1 MRCLGDIGHSS
12 RPIFHGSLTRYRH
25 SLIAVAFWNLVG
37 AGLFGFMDSMQ
48 SQVDATAHAL
58 LVVGSLV
65 FILLAVRSAVARRWR
80 STVVLLA
87 FAAAFWLWYAN
98 TDELPRE
105 MIPYFPHI
113 TTLVVL
119 AFASQRLRMPAADGK
134 IWRRSGK

>member
-1 MRCLGDIGHSS
+1 M
-12 RPIFHGSLTRYRH
+12 T
-25 SLIAVAFWNLVG
+25 
-37 AGLFGFMDSMQ
+37 
-48 SQVDATAHAL
+48 ATAHAL
-58 LVVGSLV
+58 LVVGALV
-65 FILLAVRSAVARRWR
+65 FVLLALRSAVARRWR
-80 STVVLLA
+80 STAVLLA
-87 FAAAFWLWYAN
+87 FAAGFWLWYAN